1 MNDQDWDKAVES
13 SAFDA
18 GMSFAFFEV
27 AKLAQATIPEGEAVS
42 FLDALLKHVKK
53 FAQE

>member
-1 MNDQDWDKAVES
+1 MNDEDWDKAVES

-27 AKLAQATIPEGEAVS
+27 AKLAQATIPDGEAVL
-42 FLDALLKHVKK
+42 FLDALSKHVKK
-53 FAQE
+53 IA

>member
-13 SAFDA
+13 RAFDA
-18 GMSFAFFEV
+18 GMSFAYFEIT
-27 AKLAQATIPEGEAVS
+27 KLAQATIPEGEAVS

>member
-1 MNDQDWDKAVES
+1 MNDEDFEKAFDS
-13 SAFDA
+13 KAFDA